1 VKKYFSAAII
11 AKRNAQMFVQIS
23 NARKISKNNYL
34 VAIKL
39 TWIAEIKLK
48 MLSASVNALSS
59 LAVDMSAKESVE
71 TAKKLVMVLANRN
84 VGED

>member
-1 VKKYFSAAII
+1 V
-11 AKRNAQMFVQIS
+11 
-23 NARKISKNNYL
+23 
-34 VAIKL
+34 
-39 TWIAEIKLK
+39 EIKLK
-48 MLSASVNALSS
+48 MPSASVNALLF